1 MRNCLFRR
9 VVAVSIGFVTVT
21 RPARLTGAALCGA
34 LALVI
39 VGWLL
44 KDLAAFGSPAE
55 LAWYWA
61 GDHVFLLRRR
71 SATSLLDPILL
82 VVYAATA
89 VAALRSSLAAPALA
103 AAGAVTLALRMPG
116 LWATGVE
123 ALVTTLGTLALAAG
137 LIVTAAAGRRPG
149 EYRDDVPAEPR
160 DEPPAR
166 PRTGPAVAA
175 GVLCAVA
182 GLAWAAWEVHWA
194 RALPVEA
201 TVDRFTGG
209 RALLLPTLAVPP
221 AWLDVMLAALFLAA
235 AGTAFARAPHARPLG
250 LLAGLFL
257 TGWGLAAVATALRL
271 GWAEHLAALDDDG
284 RLALATSVYGL
295 LAGAA
300 VLVLLSVRGAP
311 HPERRRPVAA
321 LPPAPPHP
329 RPPGW

>member
-1 MRNCLFRR
+1 M
-9 VVAVSIGFVTVT
+9 TVT

-71 SATSLLDPILL
+71 SATSLLDPLLL

-103 AAGAVTLALRMPG
+103 AAGAVTLALRLPG
-116 LWATGVE
+116 LWATGVD
-123 ALVTTLGTLALAAG
+123 ALVTTLLTLALAAG
-137 LIVTAAAGRRPG
+137 LVVTAAVGRHAVA
-149 EYRDDVPAEPR
+149 DS
-160 DEPPAR
+160 PPAR
-166 PRTGPAVAA
+166 PRRGPAVAA

-209 RALLLPTLAVPP
+209 RALLLPVLAAPP
-221 AWLDVMLAALFLAA
+221 AWLNVMLAALFLAA
-235 AGTAFARAPHARPLG
+235 AGTAFARAPYARPLG

-257 TGWGLAAVATALRL
+257 TGWGLAALATALRL

-311 HPERRRPVAA
+311 HPVPRRPVAA
-321 LPPAPPHP
+321 LPPAPPQP